1 MALPCDACYILDL
14 PREIRFII
22 YRLILIPHPSHYF
35 LDPDIPN
42 RTSHI
47 DWWNSEPYKAQ
58 RPLHTAIFRTNRFIN
73 AEATSLL
80 HRELTLIIC
89 PTDIAALRY
98 LAEQL
103 LDISEPLDSSFKV
116 WRYDPRC
123 LPPIQCAISTS
134 PGPTYITK
142 QLLGKM
148 YPHHV
153 FAQFQNIVLNL
164 SLAFPTP
171 CAESLPGEFKGF
183 SVDYAGH
190 NPSSELE
197 SLTAD
202 ICSTTLIRDAVTL
215 LSHSASL
222 SILWI
227 TLDIHAKNREIWL
240 ECGVLDPLKELTNVE
255 CAILSVRCPTEGC
268 FVTLQ
273 PRYAAIAER
282 LEEDIESGGP
292 MD

>member
-1 MALPCDACYILDL
+1 
-14 PREIRFII
+14 
-22 YRLILIPHPSHYF
+22 
-35 LDPDIPN
+35 
-42 RTSHI
+42 
-47 DWWNSEPYKAQ
+47 
-58 RPLHTAIFRTNRFIN
+58 
-73 AEATSLL
+73 
-80 HRELTLIIC
+80 
-89 PTDIAALRY
+89 
-98 LAEQL
+98 
-103 LDISEPLDSSFKV
+103 
-116 WRYDPRC
+116 
-123 LPPIQCAISTS
+123 
-134 PGPTYITK
+134 
-142 QLLGKM
+142 M
-148 YPHHV
+148 YPQV
-153 FAQFQNIVLNL
+153 FAQFQNIVFNL

-171 CAESLPGEFKGF
+171 CAESLPGEFQGF

-227 TLDIHAKNREIWL
+227 TLDIHAKNREVRYPNEERERISQNVSNMKAAEIWL

-273 PRYAAIAER
+273 PKHAAIAEQ